1 MNVKERQAIDI
12 GFVTVQRCL
21 KTHFSNWSLF
31 PAQQNSLL
39 LRQINNT
46 S

>member
-1 MNVKERQAIDI
+1 MNVKERQTIDI
-12 GFVTVQRCL
+12 YFVTVQRCM
-21 KTHFSNWSLF
+21 KTCFSNQRLY